1 MCSTKWYLTVV
12 TGVLPQFTS
21 EEESEVEEE
30 KAALVALP
38 ALAFDKVQAAESVY
52 AEVMRASSYDEATW
66 TVGQDASVL
75 EHYMRMNLHYYC
87 QKSKFIH
94 LLSRCLYIMLD

>member
-1 MCSTKWYLTVV
+1 
-12 TGVLPQFTS
+12 
-21 EEESEVEEE
+21 
-30 KAALVALP
+30 
-38 ALAFDKVQAAESVY
+38 VY